1 MSSSVLDLEKNIDKI
16 KGIGPTNLKKLMSGG
31 IITVNALAVLTTTEL
46 IEYTGMGV
54 GTAESAISQAR
65 ELIGSGFK
73 SATQLLENDRSE
85 IKHSTGSA
93 ALDQKLQGGIEGG
106 AITMFSGE
114 KGALKTQL
122 CKTVAVI
129 CAATYGPVLVLDTEG
144 IWGNN
149 AVRLVQIAKVRGYDA
164 ENVLDNI
171 IIARSYN
178 REHLTTLTNDL
189 LLEVKNRNVKMI
201 IVDSII
207 SHWREEFSG
216 RGTLANRQQT
226 LVSVAGK
233 MKRVGEAYK
242 IPIIFTDQVQAVVD
256 NPYGPKLQPAGGH
269 VLAHLVTYS
278 ALLYKGSKR
287 KGETMDYQT
296 SVIHDY
302 DMASIP
308 PFKVRIMC
316 TEAGIVDE
324 DGSYPEQQTL
334 EETMEDE

>member
-1 MSSSVLDLEKNIDKI
+1 LSSKVLDLEQNIDKI
-16 KGIGPTNLKKLMSGG
+16 KGIGPAILKKLLKGG

-46 IEYTGMGV
+46 IEYTGVGV
-54 GTAESAISQAR
+54 ATAEKAIKQAR
-65 ELIGSGFK
+65 DLIGAGYK
-73 SATQLLENDRSE
+73 PATQLLEDDKKE

-93 ALDQKLQGGIEGG
+93 SLDEKLQGGIEGG

-122 CKTVAVI
+122 CKTIAVI
-129 CAATYGPVLVLDTEG
+129 CAATYGAVLVLDTEG

-149 AVRLVQIAKVRGYDA
+149 VKRLAQIAETRGYDVNSVL
-164 ENVLDNI
+164 ENL

-178 REHLTTLTNDL
+178 REHLTMLVDDL
-189 LLEVKNRNVKMI
+189 LTEVKNRDVKMI

-226 LVSVAGK
+226 LVSVAGRI
-233 MKRVGEAYK
+233 KRVGEAYQ
-242 IPIIFTDQVQAVVD
+242 IPVIFTNQVQAIVD

-278 ALLYKGSKR
+278 ALLYKGSKKR
-287 KGETMDYQT
+287 GDTMDYQT

-308 PFKVRIMC
+308 PFKVRVMC

-324 DGSYPEQQTL
+324 DGSYPEQATL
-334 EETMEDE
+334 EETLDYE